1 MKIRKVIN
9 HSGTGV
15 LYLPMFLAA
24 NFFSVEVW
32 KSYTVSF
39 QYSF

>member
-9 HSGTGV
+9 HSGTGG

-24 NFFSVEVW
+24 NFFSCGSMEN
-32 KSYTVSF
+32 YAVSF
-39 QYSF
+39 QYF